1 MSTYYDDFVL
11 VVVGQDGERTH
22 ALLKKL
28 VFDFNVSCPM
38 VVVSSRSFSD
48 GSLVNWWK
56 GVARDRGILLS
67 LDFVESDNKVS
78 LLNEG
83 IKKGLKA
90 ERQGILVVSDDVEL
104 KRADTFFDFSSIA
117 RMGDS
122 FFVGKIVYYPN
133 TVNVFRGVRG
143 SFTFPYFRASFI
155 GGNSSVFEKVSL
167 FDDRYRTFTFSG
179 MDFYTRNRGS
189 GYDFF
194 QARNGDV
201 SFVDEDDN
209 DLTRD
214 YQLFK
219 DVWRDVIYEEY

>member
-11 VVVGQDGERTH
+11 VVIGLDGERTH

-48 GSLVNWWK
+48 GSLVKWWK
-56 GVARDRGILLS
+56 DAAKGRGIPFS
-67 LDFVESDNKVS
+67 LDFVETESKVS

-83 IKKGLKA
+83 IKRGLKA
-90 ERQGILVVSDDVEL
+90 ERQGILVVADDVEL
-104 KRADTFFDFSSIA
+104 KRAGVFFDFSSIA

-155 GGNSSVFEKVSL
+155 GGSSSVFEKVGL
-167 FDDRYRTFTFSG
+167 FDDRYKTFTFSG

-189 GYDFF
+189 GFDFL

-201 SFVDEDDN
+201 SFIDEDDD
-209 DLTRD
+209 DLTKD

-219 DVWRDVIYEEY
+219 NAWRDAIYEEY